1 MRKKT
6 RNGRRRSPSRPLSL
20 APYAFFTL
28 RNALDRRR
36 IDKAPAARARAYI
49 LSAVVSPVLKQ
60 IGLALRTLNPE
71 EVRALADRPLTF
83 GVLAADETAAADIHD
98 FLVPRDL
105 PPAETAA
112 AAACILRVAAEE
124 DFART
129 AVGFSEPGVPHPAHY
144 YAFDAL
150 NPAAAVRALL
160 DDHEDDQLAIGRRF
174 PGFRGAV
181 SERLIWKV
189 AKENTMFTAA
199 TSLPNVVPSLIS
211 LPWAVGEFAS
221 DTAFLT
227 MNQVRMALL
236 LAAAHDREIGYGE
249 QVAEI
254 GSIVAAAFG
263 WRALARQ
270 AVSKVPGGGG
280 LISKGLIAFAGT
292 YAVGR
297 GLEQWF
303 RRGRRLTRA
312 ERNAFYR
319 DAYRNG
325 RAVVEEIVKRA
336 AGRAAIAPGSA

>member
-1 MRKKT
+1 M
-6 RNGRRRSPSRPLSL
+6 SASC
-20 APYAFFTL
+20 
-28 RNALDRRR
+28 
-36 IDKAPAARARAYI
+36 ARADI
-49 LSAVVSPVLKQ
+49 LIEVVPPVLKQ
-60 IGLALRTLNPE
+60 IGLALRTLNPD

-83 GVLAADETAAADIHD
+83 GALAADETAAADIHD
-98 FLVPRDL
+98 FLAPRGL
-105 PPAETAA
+105 PPAKRAA
-112 AAACILRVAAEE
+112 AEACIRRIAAEE

-129 AVGFSEPGVPHPAHY
+129 TVGFAEPGVPHPAHY

-150 NPAAAVRALL
+150 NPEPAVRALL
-160 DDHEDDQLAIGRRF
+160 DDHEDDQLALGRRF
-174 PGFRGAV
+174 PNFRPAV

-189 AKENTMFTAA
+189 AKENTMFTVA
-199 TSLPNVVPSLIS
+199 TALPNVVPSLIS
-211 LPWAVGEFAS
+211 LPWGIGEFAS

-249 QVAEI
+249 QIAEI
-254 GSIVAAAFG
+254 GSIAAAAFG

-292 YAVGR
+292 YVVGR

-312 ERNAFYR
+312 ERNVFYK
-319 DAYRNG
+319 DAYNSG
-325 RAVVEEIVKRA
+325 RSAVEEIVKRA
-336 AGRAAIAPGSA
+336 AGRAAATEASA